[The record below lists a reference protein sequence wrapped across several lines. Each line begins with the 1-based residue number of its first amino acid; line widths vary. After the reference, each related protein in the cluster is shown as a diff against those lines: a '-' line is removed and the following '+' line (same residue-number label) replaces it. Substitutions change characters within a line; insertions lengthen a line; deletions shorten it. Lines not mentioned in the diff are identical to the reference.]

1 MPSPGRGFAVP
12 CSPSPLDVQPKESRH
27 VPCRIPRSE
36 RVGPARAAA
45 TCAGPLAS
53 SPAPNEPERRP
64 LHDYVIPD
72 QARPG
77 RTLHEPAARWT
88 PNEPDPGNEAMV
100 LAAGGGAASA
110 SKRTRKP
117 LEIGG

>member
-1 MPSPGRGFAVP
+1 MSRAGSRGRSGWA
-12 CSPSPLDVQPKESRH
+12 
-27 VPCRIPRSE
+27 
-36 RVGPARAAA
+36 
-45 TCAGPLAS
+45 PLARQ
-53 SPAPNEPERRP
+53 PR
-64 LHDYVIPD
+64 V
-72 QARPG
+72 PG